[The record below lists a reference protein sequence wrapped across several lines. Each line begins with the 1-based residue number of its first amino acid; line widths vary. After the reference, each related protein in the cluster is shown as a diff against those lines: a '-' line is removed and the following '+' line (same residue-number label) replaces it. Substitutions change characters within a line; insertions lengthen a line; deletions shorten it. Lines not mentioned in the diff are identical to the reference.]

1 MAPAFALP
9 SPQTRRSQQSS
20 PLSHKINHTG
30 RTEAGGSG
38 GQTAM
43 NRLHPLIRTQFA
55 RRWGY
60 LLILREGNY
69 SIFRDGETENCRT
82 VRQRVQPL
90 CFLERRMRVRVTVG
104 SYQTV
109 AMSQSFCRPRCRWIR
124 HCSPPA
130 VASKSP
136 ASAPNMAKSRERG
149 HPRACTGWHTFP
161 ANSIS

>member
-1 MAPAFALP
+1 
-9 SPQTRRSQQSS
+9 
-20 PLSHKINHTG
+20 
-30 RTEAGGSG
+30 
-38 GQTAM
+38 M

-90 CFLERRMRVRVTVG
+90 CFLERRLRVRVTVG

-124 HCSPPA
+124 RCSPPA
-130 VASKSP
+130 AASKSL
-136 ASAPNMAKSRERG
+136 ASAPNMAKPMRSSYAPPATSRPVNSGPCRSPKI
-149 HPRACTGWHTFP
+149 PRVNGADIP
-161 ANSIS
+161 ATDIVYAGSAPGLLDGPM